1 MTTTE
6 LIIDG
11 IFFLLVAYQ
20 LVAAMVALAK
30 KNPAWPEPLNH

>member
-11 IFFLLVAYQ
+11 LFFLLVAYH
-20 LVAAMVALAK
+20 LVAAMAALALK
-30 KNPAWPEPLNH
+30 TLHGLNR

>member
-11 IFFLLVAYQ
+11 VFFLLVAYH
-20 LVAAMVALAK
+20 LVAAMAALAF
-30 KNPAWPEPLNH
+30 NILRGLNR

>member
-11 IFFLLVAYQ
+11 VFFLLVGFH
-20 LVAAMVALAK
+20 LVAAMAALTSK
-30 KNPAWPEPLNH
+30 TLHGLKR